1 MGIYD
6 YDVIDVRKRRFDL
19 KQLKGKVV
27 VIVNVASLCGFTVQY
42 KDLEYLYERY
52 KDQGLEIIAFPC
64 NQFGVQEPFD
74 SEKIL
79 YLCKNKFG
87 VTFPIMD
94 KIEVN
99 GELEHPLYTHLK
111 RERKT
116 DLGFKGIRWNF
127 EKFVINREGQVVA
140 RFELAF
146 PPLSLEP
153 LILRL
158 LNT

>member
-42 KDLEYLYERY
+42 KDLEYLYQRY

-79 YLCKNKFG
+79 YLCRNKFG

-94 KIEVN
+94 KVEVN

-116 DLGFKGIRWNF
+116 DLGFMGVRWNF
-127 EKFVINREGQVVA
+127 EKFVVNRDGEVVA
-140 RFELAF
+140 RFQLAF

-153 LILRL
+153 LIQRL